1 VLKEVSLDSPHSARA
16 PRHKRLA
23 RAIVDL
29 PKNIRVAASDYW
41 RCIVSEPANRPR
53 VALSV
58 FLGVFIGVLPTLG
71 IALPLTA
78 LATMLFRVPRAPGM
92 AASFIAIPPTLV
104 FFFYPL
110 GYLVGDRLLV
120 PPPVTIDVVAAFSA
134 MTPGNAL
141 DTIGLLWS
149 QAKAHLVAFVLGM
162 TIVATVTALLG
173 YGVTWSL
180 LGRRPRAPDPTS

>member
-1 VLKEVSLDSPHSARA
+1 LDSRHSARA
-16 PRHKRLA
+16 PRLKRLA
-23 RAIVDL
+23 RAIVEL
-29 PKNIRVAASDYW
+29 PRNLKVAAGDYW

-78 LATMLFRVPRAPGM
+78 LATTLFRVPRAPGM

-120 PPPVTIDVVAAFSA
+120 PPPVTLDVVAAFGA
-134 MTPGNAL
+134 MTPANAT

-149 QAKAHLVAFVLGM
+149 QAKGHLVAFVLGM
-162 TIVATVTALLG
+162 SIVATMTALLG
-173 YGVTWSL
+173 YAVTWSL
-180 LGRRPRAPDPTS
+180 LGRRRRATDPTA